1 MMSAREEAIEL
12 VEIYK
17 NHSTIWIDEN
27 ECYTSIKKA
36 KEAALICVDKIL
48 KSHYKLLGGVN
59 TTIYNHYQEV
69 KEEIHKL

>member
-1 MMSAREEAIEL
+1 MSAREEAIEL

-48 KSHYKLLGGVN
+48 KSHYKLLSGVN
-59 TTIYNHYQEV
+59 TTIYKHYQEV
-69 KEEIHKL
+69 KEEIQKL